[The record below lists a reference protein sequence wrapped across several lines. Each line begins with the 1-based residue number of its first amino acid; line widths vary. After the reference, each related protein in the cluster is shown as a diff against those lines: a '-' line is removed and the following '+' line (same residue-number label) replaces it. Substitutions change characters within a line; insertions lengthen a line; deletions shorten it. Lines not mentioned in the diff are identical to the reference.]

1 MKKKS
6 VGMFKKKKK
15 GLVSK
20 GFVLWSPIGKVTATN
35 LANITGRG
43 ENK

>member
-1 MKKKS
+1 
-6 VGMFKKKKK
+6 MFKKKKKK